1 MQTYKLKITLL
12 SDTTPGRGDGVAG
25 AVDVEVEHDRYGMP
39 FVRGRSLKGL
49 LVEEWANLRFAL
61 EQAGVD
67 LTRWDKAAYVLFGR
81 PGSTLDD
88 GAAMHVGHARLPAD
102 LRQAIIADAR
112 ALKEEEQ
119 RSARAAAILDAL
131 TDVRYQTAIDP
142 SGVPSEGTLRAMRVI
157 LRKTIFE
164 ATLRFSEPPSDDAL
178 ALLSACV
185 HAARRLGTARN
196 RGRGRVRMRLYDENG
211 KPISKDELKRFAKEV
226 YA

>member
-1 MQTYKLKITLL
+1 MQTYKLKLTLL

-49 LVEEWANLRFAL
+49 LVEEWANLCFAL

-81 PGSTLDD
+81 PGSTLKD

-102 LRQAIIADAR
+102 LRQAIVTDLRREKYQPADV
-112 ALKEEEQ
+112 
-119 RSARAAAILDAL
+119 LDAL
-131 TDVRYQTAIDP
+131 TDVRYQTAVDLTGKP
-142 SGVPSEGTLRAMRVI
+142 VDGTLRAMRVI
-157 LRKTIFE
+157 LRKTAFE
-164 ATLRFSEPPSDDAL
+164 ATLRFPEPPSDDVL

-196 RGRGRVRMRLYDENG
+196 RGRGRVQMRLCDEKG
-211 KPISKDELKRFAKEV
+211 DLISDKHLKTFAKEV
-226 YA
+226 RA

>member
-25 AVDVEVEHDRYGMP
+25 SVDVEVEHDDYGMP
-39 FVRGRSLKGL
+39 FLRGRSLKGL

-61 EQAGVD
+61 EQAGGN
-67 LTRWDKAAYVLFGR
+67 LTRWDKAAYTLFGR

-102 LRQAIIADAR
+102 LHQAIVTDLRRGKYQSADV
-112 ALKEEEQ
+112 
-119 RSARAAAILDAL
+119 LDAL
-131 TDVRYQTAIDP
+131 TDVRYQTAVDLTGKP
-142 SGVPSEGTLRAMRVI
+142 VDGTLRAMRVI
-157 LRKTIFE
+157 LRKTAFE
-164 ATLRFSEPPSDDAL
+164 ATLRFPEKPSDDVL

-196 RGRGRVRMRLYDENG
+196 RGRGRVKMRLYNTKGDSVSDKYLET
-211 KPISKDELKRFAKEV
+211 FAEEV
-226 YA
+226 RA

>member
-1 MQTYKLKITLL
+1 MQTYKLKLTLL

-67 LTRWDKAAYVLFGR
+67 LTRWDKAAYALFGR
-81 PGSTLDD
+81 PGSTLKD

-102 LRQAIIADAR
+102 LRQAIVTDLR
-112 ALKEEEQ
+112 REEYQ
-119 RSARAAAILDAL
+119 PVDVLDAL
-131 TDVRYQTAIDP
+131 TDVRYQTAVDLTGKP
-142 SGVPSEGTLRAMRVI
+142 VDGTLRAMRVI
-157 LRKTIFE
+157 LRKTAFE
-164 ATLRFSEPPSDDAL
+164 ATLRFPEKPSDGEL

-196 RGRGRVRMRLYDENG
+196 RGRGRVKMCLYDEKG
-211 KPISKDELKRFAKEV
+211 EPISKDGDKDELERFAEEV
-226 YA
+226 QA